1 MLHRVL
7 SLIMLLG
14 MLAACG
20 AAATPTVVPTATP
33 DALGFDTTPTTV
45 VLEHRA
51 GGGFLP
57 PLYGEVLRQ
66 PLLRIYGDGRAIY
79 QRSTEKGGVEWQETK
94 FTPAE
99 IRALLTN
106 VLGPNAALC
115 ETAEIPPAPVTD
127 AGSTTVTVNLQGRSC
142 SATAEAVFADERPG
156 ITSAGIA
163 LLKQLQAADAA
174 LSIVEQQATKPYQPE
189 QVTLFVMAVYEDPAA
204 IAWPLEADELRDGNT
219 LKGAEAAAVLDQAS
233 SPKNF
238 KLNDQYILAVAVPV
252 LP

>member
-1 MLHRVL
+1 MYRLL

-33 DALGFDTTPTTV
+33 DALSFDTAPTAI

-51 GGGFLP
+51 GGGFMM
-57 PLYGEVLRQ
+57 PLYAEVLRQ
-66 PLLRIYGDGRAIY
+66 PLLRIYGDGLAIY
-79 QRSTEKGGVEWQETK
+79 QRNTEKGGLEWQETK

-99 IRALLTN
+99 IRALLTD
-106 VLGPNAALC
+106 VLGPNAILC
-115 ETAEIPPAPVTD
+115 ESATIPPAPVAD

-142 SATAEAVFADERPG
+142 SATADAVFADERPG
-156 ITSAGIA
+156 ITNAGIA
-163 LLKQLQAADAA
+163 LLKQLQAADSA
-174 LSIVEQQATKPYQPE
+174 LQNIEQQATNPYQPE
-189 QVTLFVMAVYEDPAA
+189 QVTLFVTTGFEAPDA
-204 IAWPLEADELRDGNT
+204 IAWPFEADELRDGNT
-219 LKGAEAAAVLDQAS
+219 LKGDEAVAVLAQAS

-238 KLNDQYILAVAVPV
+238 KLNDQYIMAVAVPV